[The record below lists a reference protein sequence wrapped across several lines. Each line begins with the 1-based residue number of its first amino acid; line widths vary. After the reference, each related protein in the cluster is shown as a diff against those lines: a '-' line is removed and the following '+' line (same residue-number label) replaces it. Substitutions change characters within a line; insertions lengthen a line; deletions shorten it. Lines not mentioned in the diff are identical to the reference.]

1 MGGNNCQGS
10 DMNMDELKEMLWT
23 IDDAE
28 FTSHL
33 TNSGALERLPLQDR
47 WNLANSAAF
56 RGHGQAVDLL
66 LASIPDDIAP
76 ESLSEH
82 TSTTPLVDPLGEV
95 LDVPSQFHSV
105 TRLP

>member
-1 MGGNNCQGS
+1 
-10 DMNMDELKEMLWT
+10 MNMDELKEMLWT
-23 IDDAE
+23 IDNAE